1 LEKLL
6 VVTKEFLNR
15 YQQSIDQGID
25 DYDLIDNTIDKP
37 LKEEYKTWDEYYS
50 SLIVYMK
57 EKYRYTYGSKA

>member
-1 LEKLL
+1 MNNKKLL
-6 VVTKEFLNR
+6 KL
-15 YQQSIDQGID
+15 YQESIDAGID

-37 LKEEYKTWDEYYS
+37 LKEEYRTWDEYYS

>member
-1 LEKLL
+1 M
-6 VVTKEFLNR
+6 VTKEFLNR

-50 SLIVYMK
+50 SLISYMK

>member
-1 LEKLL
+1 MDNKELLKL
-6 VVTKEFLNR
+6 
-15 YQQSIDQGID
+15 YQESLDAGID
-25 DYDLIDNTIDKP
+25 NYDLIDNTIDKP

>member
-50 SLIVYMK
+50 SLISYMK

>member
-1 LEKLL
+1 

-50 SLIVYMK
+50 SLISYMK